1 MSGSTDG
8 PITLMLL
15 PLDCRVKVLSLIDCP
30 KAAMRLCQACR
41 TFGYRLPANERARG
55 MICEATKLWQAVLAR
70 KWGAPVAHTPAEL
83 WYN

>member
-41 TFGYRLPANERARG
+41 TFGYRLPARE
-55 MICEATKLWQAVLAR
+55 
-70 KWGAPVAHTPAEL
+70 
-83 WYN
+83 